1 MTKYFI
7 LFLFTSSFLAQEN
20 YERSG
25 GEYYPEQYLSKK
37 DSLKWPL
44 LFDISLD
51 VKDIKGLDVNQNE
64 FYSKLMIS
72 SYSEYDTTYI
82 TNNKIDTVDLNHSE
96 WFVLET
102 KENNL
107 NNSRGKLKSKT
118 YFKDNYN
125 YLFYD
130 DFYSKTVTL
139 VESPFDVNW
148 DLKDYPFDVQQLKFK
163 FTSKVDSSVIR
174 LRPSKDF
181 LSTFEPNMDNLAE
194 GFTINEVIEY
204 NYSYNQDASDIIRTS
219 PGPNGLRPIVTE
231 TLEVV
236 LNLDRTG
243 SWLYLK
249 LFFGGFIS
257 FFISWILFFIPQRQ
271 FESRTN
277 LAVAAVFGALGNKYF
292 VESTIPS
299 IQVLTKADVINN
311 VIILLIAYNIL
322 IMIAQQN
329 KKMNWSILETDK
341 GALIK
346 TGLLFIIVMFIIRIY

>member
-1 MTKYFI
+1 MNKYFI
-7 LFLFTSSFLAQEN
+7 LFYLLSTTFFAQEN
-20 YERSG
+20 YVRNG
-25 GEYYPEQYLSKK
+25 GEFYPEQYLSEK

-72 SYSEYDTTYI
+72 SYSEYDIIYI
-82 TNNKIDTVDLNHSE
+82 TNNKTDTINLDHNN
-96 WFVLET
+96 WFTLEI
-102 KENNL
+102 KETNL
-107 NNSRGKLKSKT
+107 NKNINKPVT
-118 YFKDNYN
+118 YFKKKYN

-130 DFYSKTVTL
+130 DFYSKSVTL

-148 DLKDYPFDVQQLKFK
+148 DLRDYPFDVQQLKFK

-194 GFTINEVIEY
+194 GFSINDNIEY

-231 TLEVV
+231 TLELV

-277 LAVAAVFGALGNKYF
+277 LAVASVFGALGNKYF
-292 VESTIPS
+292 VESTIPN

-329 KKMNWSILETDK
+329 KKMKWSFLETDK

-346 TGLLFIIVMFIIRIY
+346 SGLLFLFIMFIIRIY

>member
-7 LFLFTSSFLAQEN
+7 LFYLFTSSFFAQEN
-20 YERSG
+20 YERIG

-44 LFDISLD
+44 LFDVSMD

-72 SYSEYDTTYI
+72 SYSEYDIIYI
-82 TNNKIDTVDLNHSE
+82 TNNKTDTIILDHNN
-96 WFVLET
+96 WFTLET
-102 KENNL
+102 KETNL
-107 NNSRGKLKSKT
+107 KKNKNKPIT
-118 YFKDNYN
+118 YFKKKYN

-130 DFYSKTVTL
+130 DFYSKSVTL

-148 DLKDYPFDVQQLKFK
+148 DLRDYPFDVQQLKFK
-163 FTSKVDSSVIR
+163 FTSKVDSSIIR

-194 GFTINEVIEY
+194 GFSINENIEQ

-231 TLEVV
+231 TLELV

-292 VESTIPS
+292 VESTIPN

-329 KKMNWSILETDK
+329 KKMKWSILETDK

-346 TGLLFIIVMFIIRIY
+346 TGLLFLVIMFIIRIY